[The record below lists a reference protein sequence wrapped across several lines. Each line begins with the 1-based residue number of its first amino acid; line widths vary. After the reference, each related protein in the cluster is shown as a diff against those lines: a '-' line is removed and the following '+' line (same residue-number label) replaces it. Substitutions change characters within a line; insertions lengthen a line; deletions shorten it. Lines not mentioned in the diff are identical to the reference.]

1 MRINIK
7 PNDCKFV
14 VDKEK
19 KKVVCILDETRDML
33 YEYLDDNRNYLS
45 FLATIADRK
54 KVIRMPDRFVGI
66 ATCSPDDE
74 WDETLGR
81 KIAFYKM
88 RNKFYHSLFKRA
100 DNFVNWIDDNLN
112 QMVEELNGWGD
123 KVRENLYREKEHLE
137 TRLKK

>member
-7 PNDCKFV
+7 PSDCKFV

-19 KKVVCILDETRDML
+19 KKVVCILDETRDRL

>member
-7 PNDCKFV
+7 PSDCKFV

-33 YEYLDDNRNYLS
+33 YEYLDDNHNYLS